1 MDKLYSLAENL
12 HLDVL
17 LLIPALQVE
26 VKTAIFP
33 VRPGLQVWL

>member
-1 MDKLYSLAENL
+1 MDKLYGLAEYL

-26 VKTAIFP
+26 VKIAIFP
-33 VRPGLQVWL
+33 VRPGLQASL